1 MVHKMEHIIYVFCVK
16 GSSTSAI
23 IVSYRRKLINAVK
36 FSFTS
41 RSSLNYPSHDVKKR
55 FVCFRKKSESL
66 DHAGDNMQVKKKRIV
81 VIATK

>member
-1 MVHKMEHIIYVFCVK
+1 MVHKMEHIIYVICVK

-55 FVCFRKKSESL
+55 FVYFRKKSESL
-66 DHAGDNMQVKKKRIV
+66 DHAGDNMQVKKNE
-81 VIATK
+81 